1 MIVTTV
7 GIILIILIVI
17 ALWKF
22 GVPMIAA
29 GILLIFQWG
38 ANAIKLPV
46 DSYEMSDG
54 VMWVDNGR
62 RTPILYDE
70 NLNLVFN
77 RS

>member
-1 MIVTTV
+1 
-7 GIILIILIVI
+7 
-17 ALWKF
+17 
-22 GVPMIAA
+22 MIAA